1 MRAAQALKAKSK
13 AKERAGALNLS
24 IKTDFR
30 IEDAASSIPSGMDF
44 TQVASAPPRKVQF
57 DITSEKPPAPKASE
71 AMMNSDWRNNRRNG
85 NGVPLAAPVTAGLER
100 TEFQMAGKK
109 NLKKLTI
116 DTSISNGAGVR
127 RYRDTPIDPDFI
139 HSAPITKKD
148 YETVDDRTEPDSSDN
163 AQYSGTD
170 TTLLL
175 DSPETKMSIVRL
187 ESPMP
192 FMSEGFRQ
200 FTEMRDY
207 FLEEDGKFESG
218 DEAYDDKYSPK
229 DMTIRAVPIVSPS
242 QNNKDEPIFPMAAVK
257 AIKHS
262 KRFTKVGWDS
272 IDKDLEINWAKIQSP
287 HTAGLPVKQLREDY
301 ESKFPSQAEAEQDQ
315 VRFDALISKLQ
326 KASASR
332 LNAQSGI
339 DVKSSN
345 SPQEPES
352 VRRSE
357 SGSHDSGISGV
368 DVKTSQ
374 RRGTTLNP
382 KASEFQISSGI
393 STICQ
398 PDMRN
403 YSLDHS
409 HQPHLK
415 KNDYRITSSM
425 ESGSSKTRSVTAED
439 IERIYACMNDLK
451 AQMTRIEAGTRQRS
465 GVMEASPMV
474 QFNQIQNLASQLGL
488 SPVSQVS
495 CQEPQ
500 NLPGL
505 KSGPGMWSGVQQ
517 MPNIQ
522 PCSNSKAASIPPSRL
537 QDTQAPR
544 LQMAPSPMP
553 YGPGPSAPVVEG
565 LGFTGPGNPGY
576 LPLHAQAQMVY
587 GPRPVRKPKGP
598 QRPGDPTFTQQQQSY
613 EEYLE
618 NKRATDRA
626 YALQCRDRQA
636 RRFHRQRAQASTG
649 FQLAAPSS
657 GVAGP
662 HMMPVSR
669 ATTAGMSQ
677 AL

>member
-24 IKTDFR
+24 IQTDFR
-30 IEDAASSIPSGMDF
+30 IEDAASSISGGMDF

-57 DITSEKPPAPKASE
+57 DITSERPPAPKASE

-85 NGVPLAAPVTAGLER
+85 NGVPLAAPVTAGLEK
-100 TEFQMAGKK
+100 TEFQMTGRK

-116 DTSISNGAGVR
+116 DTSLSNGTGVR

-148 YETVDDRTEPDSSDN
+148 YETVNDETEPDSSDN
-163 AQYSGTD
+163 AQYSSTD
-170 TTLLL
+170 TTLPL
-175 DSPETKMSIVRL
+175 DSPDTKMSIVRL

-207 FLEEDGKFESG
+207 FLEEDRKFESG
-218 DEAYDDKYSPK
+218 DEAYDDKCGPK
-229 DMTIRAVPIVSPS
+229 DMTLRAVPIVSPY
-242 QNNKDEPIFPMAAVK
+242 QKNKDEPIFPVATVK

-262 KRFTKVGWDS
+262 KRFTNVGWAS
-272 IDKDLEINWAKIQSP
+272 IDKDLENGWAKIQGP
-287 HTAGLPVKQLREDY
+287 RTAGLPIKQLREDY
-301 ESKFPSQAEAEQDQ
+301 ESKFPSQAEVEKDQ
-315 VRFDALISKLQ
+315 ARFDALISKLQ
-326 KASASR
+326 KASAGR
-332 LNAQSGI
+332 LNGQSGI
-339 DVKSSN
+339 DVRSSN
-345 SPQEPES
+345 SSQELES
-352 VRRSE
+352 AHRSE

-393 STICQ
+393 STICL

-403 YSLDHS
+403 YSLDYN
-409 HQPHLK
+409 HQPPLK
-415 KNDYRITSSM
+415 KNGYRITSSM
-425 ESGSSKTRSVTAED
+425 ENGSSKTRSVTAED

-465 GVMEASPMV
+465 SMIEASPMV

-488 SPVSQVS
+488 NPVSQGS
-495 CQEPQ
+495 CQELQ
-500 NLPGL
+500 NFLGPRP
-505 KSGPGMWSGVQQ
+505 GPGTWTGVQQ

-522 PCSNSKAASIPPSRL
+522 QCNNDNAAFMPPSRL
-537 QDTQAPR
+537 QGTQAPR
-544 LQMAPSPMP
+544 LQMAPSPMS
-553 YGPGPSAPVVEG
+553 YGPGPGAPVVGGQG
-565 LGFTGPGNPGY
+565 LTGPGNPGHI
-576 LPLHAQAQMVY
+576 PLHAQAQMVY

-598 QRPGDPTFTQQQQSY
+598 QHPGDPSFTQQQQSY

-636 RRFHRQRAQASTG
+636 RRFHRQRVQGSTVS
-649 FQLAAPSS
+649 QLAVSSS
-657 GVAGP
+657 GVTAP
-662 HMMPVSR
+662 HMMPIAR
-669 ATTAGMSQ
+669 ATTNGASQ
-677 AL
+677 VL